1 MIVPNTLLEEVL
13 YLFSQI
19 NIEKLSSDEKNE
31 LRNMRVVLRQFW
43 DKKYFDFL
51 EKPTMDEYIEPLK
64 IQVKYLNNIV
74 NSQKAS

>member
-19 NIEKLSSDEKNE
+19 NIDKLSSDEKNE

-43 DKKYFDFL
+43 DQKYFDFL

>member
-19 NIEKLSSDEKNE
+19 NIEKLSLDEKNE
-31 LRNMRVVLRQFW
+31 LRNMRVDLRQFW
-43 DKKYFDFL
+43 DQKYFEFL

-64 IQVKYLNNIV
+64 IQVKYLTNIV